1 MPKANAIQCNG
12 RDARAV
18 AAFARYVLRN
28 GQMTVWHIEI
38 DKTMR
43 GKGLG
48 QVLARELLQ
57 KLVEHDQSVVLTCNF
72 MRKVARENP
81 EFSERFLSRGL
92 WAIR

>member
-1 MPKANAIQCNG
+1 MPKANSVQCNG

-18 AAFARYVLRN
+18 AAFASYVLRN
-28 GQMTVWHIEI
+28 GQMTVGHIEI
-38 DKTMR
+38 DNTMR

-72 MRKVARENP
+72 MRKVACENT
-81 EFSERFLSRGL
+81 EFSERFL
-92 WAIR
+92 